1 MKPITRL
8 FVLAS
13 VAFLAL
19 SGAAQA
25 AEEIDRAVEAVKAV
39 IKSGTRN
46 PTDEAHM
53 QRLEL
58 AIAEGEKASE
68 RLRKEIADLEREK
81 NELERVQ
88 TILASGLIGVLV
100 TGVVAVL
107 GALSSRGR
115 SKAERDLKRL
125 EVLEKARNL
134 QKSGIDIPA
143 DIIRHYQASP
153 NLGSDAALSAPQPGQ
168 TGTS

>member
-1 MKPITRL
+1 MQNQTRNL
-8 FVLAS
+8 AIVALTALAGYVFV
-13 VAFLAL
+13 
-19 SGAAQA
+19 GAAYP

-39 IKSGTRN
+39 IRSGNRQ
-46 PTDEAHM
+46 PMDEAHM

-68 RLRKEIADLEREK
+68 RLRKEITDLEREK

-100 TGVVAVL
+100 TAVVAVL

-143 DIIRHYQASP
+143 DIIRDYHAFPTSESVTAT
-153 NLGSDAALSAPQPGQ
+153 GAAQP
-168 TGTS
+168 